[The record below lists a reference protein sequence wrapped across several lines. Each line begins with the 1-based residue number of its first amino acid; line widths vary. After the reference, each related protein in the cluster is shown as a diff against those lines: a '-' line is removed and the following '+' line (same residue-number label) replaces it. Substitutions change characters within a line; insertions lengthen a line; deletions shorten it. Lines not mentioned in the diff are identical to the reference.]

1 MKKLVNGKIINID
14 NIELFELAAEG
25 LALQNTVTSATADGI
40 DANINSPL
48 VRKYIKQ
55 YDLFFKYMPYPLYAI
70 ESDIKYATLG
80 NFIKSLSKEKIH
92 IWVDRGLHIKLDE
105 ESGMTLKI
113 VNNTWSIVYVN
124 EEKQD
129 NTSLELFSSSV
140 GYKEYSWLLKKI
152 INKEATANFYAEF
165 MPEFV
170 KACNN
175 QPMIIKWELEN
186 ILTFGNIP
194 NRIEFRQNKIINI
207 EADEEYYL
215 DIFCTGTAET
225 DEKIQTWS
233 LVDTC
238 ESGFRYK
245 TVKTYGFDAYAK
257 PLSDGAKTNDK
268 MQKCSITGLHNLFMK
283 LCSIKNNNDLSKFPN
298 FEGIISNTNLVFT
311 INKML
316 FIAKSNRL
324 ADPVDIA
331 HGVELY
337 TVEKNKVYFIKSK
350 RINEKISKDSL
361 YSYNITDGTVRLC
374 KIVFSY

>member
-129 NTSLELFSSSV
+129 N
-140 GYKEYSWLLKKI
+140 
-152 INKEATANFYAEF
+152 
-165 MPEFV
+165 
-170 KACNN
+170 
-175 QPMIIKWELEN
+175 
-186 ILTFGNIP
+186 
-194 NRIEFRQNKIINI
+194 
-207 EADEEYYL
+207 
-215 DIFCTGTAET
+215 
-225 DEKIQTWS
+225 
-233 LVDTC
+233 
-238 ESGFRYK
+238 
-245 TVKTYGFDAYAK
+245 
-257 PLSDGAKTNDK
+257 
-268 MQKCSITGLHNLFMK
+268 
-283 LCSIKNNNDLSKFPN
+283 
-298 FEGIISNTNLVFT
+298 
-311 INKML
+311 
-316 FIAKSNRL
+316 
-324 ADPVDIA
+324 
-331 HGVELY
+331 
-337 TVEKNKVYFIKSK
+337 
-350 RINEKISKDSL
+350 
-361 YSYNITDGTVRLC
+361 
-374 KIVFSY
+374 